1 MNVNNQQNNT
11 TKKHT
16 EVKMN
21 KDWSTFNVKYFA
33 LALVLPMTG
42 LVIGFGLSESKK
54 KPSKKYPIEVQCYWE
69 TNGYQSYP
77 KMECDSINGD
87 TIYKDGLI
95 IKSKTI
101 INVSFK

>member
-1 MNVNNQQNNT
+1 MS
-11 TKKHT
+11 
-16 EVKMN
+16 

-33 LALVLPMTG
+33 LPMTALVFG
-42 LVIGFGLSESKK
+42 LIIGFGLSESKK

-87 TIYKDGLI
+87 AIYKDGLI

-101 INVSFK
+101 INISFK

>member
-1 MNVNNQQNNT
+1 
-11 TKKHT
+11 
-16 EVKMN
+16 MN

-33 LALVLPMTG
+33 LPMTALVFG

-77 KMECDSINGD
+77 KMECDSIKGD
-87 TIYKDGLI
+87 TLWKDGGKI
-95 IKSKTI
+95 VTKNI

>member
-1 MNVNNQQNNT
+1 MS
-11 TKKHT
+11 
-16 EVKMN
+16 
-21 KDWSTFNVKYFA
+21 KDWLTFNVKYFA
-33 LALVLPMTG
+33 LPMTALVFG
-42 LVIGFGLSESKK
+42 LIIGFGLSESKK

-87 TIYKDGLI
+87 AIYKDGLI

>member
-1 MNVNNQQNNT
+1 MS
-11 TKKHT
+11 
-16 EVKMN
+16 
-21 KDWSTFNVKYFA
+21 KDWLTFNVKYFA
-33 LALVLPMTG
+33 VPVTALVFG
-42 LVIGFGLSESKK
+42 LIIGFGLSESKK

>member
-1 MNVNNQQNNT
+1 M
-11 TKKHT
+11 KKQT
-16 EVKMN
+16 AVEWLQAEIDN
-21 KDWSTFNVKYFA
+21 
-33 LALVLPMTG
+33 
-42 LVIGFGLSESKK
+42 
-54 KPSKKYPIEVQCYWE
+54 KYPIEVQCYWE

-87 TIYKDGLI
+87 AIYKDGLI